1 MIDYLEVKPNLI
13 FIWFAIP
20 FVDRLWLSF
29 ILEILFVD
37 GSGDFSVNLSSI
49 EAAITYPGICLWLI
63 ACLATLAINVIS
75 LDNESDEFYSF
86 VFGSKLRIYLVTIIN
101 YLLRNFFLCYQTIS
115 LSTFWDPRPSNYT
128 ISFIMTIKLVSWI
141 WIRSCPLWHLS
152 FWWIILISTA
162 FLLHVRKMIKHSKIY
177 ETVVDFIVM
186 HIGAIIT
193 SFPWRHR
200 YVRFPL
206 SPTTTEI
213 ALFITI
219 LIDDAGVLAA

>member
-29 ILEILFVD
+29 ILEILFAD

-75 LDNESDEFYSF
+75 LDNESDEFYTF

-101 YLLRNFFLCYQTIS
+101 YLLRNFFLCYQTVS

-141 WIRSCPLWHLS
+141 WIRSCPLWHLIIS
-152 FWWIILISTA
+152 SIFAFDYIKWSNSSLSTFWA
-162 FLLHVRKMIKHSKIY
+162 N
-177 ETVVDFIVM
+177 
-186 HIGAIIT
+186 T
-193 SFPWRHR
+193 SFNAFMVIPLFACRS
-200 YVRFPL
+200 VLSVKFPNVN
-206 SPTTTEI
+206 PPFPICDRT
-213 ALFITI
+213 
-219 LIDDAGVLAA
+219 